1 MQAPDAERIGY
12 QDDSVDLLQ
21 RFQNTGDLLLHQARR
36 FGKFLQRG
44 RMSRVDDMAHKQI
57 VEPCRRNGWRH
68 SAILQGIQGSL
79 IRSSRAP
86 ILYPDNVPELPEVET
101 VVRGLDK
108 RVAGDTIESVW
119 IGSRKQTLKSAAGL
133 IVATL
138 EGKRI
143 VRVHRAGKHIVFD
156 LAGASGI
163 SGVKSSN
170 ASKSNASKKKSER
183 SGRGRTRPGASEQ
196 TAQWIVH
203 LGMTGRL
210 VVSEAPAEI
219 AKHTHLIAKLASG
232 RELRFIDPRMFG
244 KLSVHAGGF
253 DPGGVEPL
261 EVDEGQFVAL
271 FRERKTPIKSALL
284 NQKLLR
290 GVGNIY
296 ADESLFR
303 AGIRPRRRAS
313 SISGKQLSVLHR
325 SVQEVLRE
333 AIALGGSSI
342 SDYVDAD
349 GEEGFF
355 QLQHKVYGREG
366 QPCLA
371 CATPIRR
378 VVLAGRSSHY
388 CSKCQ
393 K

>member
-1 MQAPDAERIGY
+1 
-12 QDDSVDLLQ
+12 
-21 RFQNTGDLLLHQARR
+21 
-36 FGKFLQRG
+36 
-44 RMSRVDDMAHKQI
+44 
-57 VEPCRRNGWRH
+57 
-68 SAILQGIQGSL
+68 
-79 IRSSRAP
+79 
-86 ILYPDNVPELPEVET
+86 VPELPEVET
-101 VVRGLDK
+101 IARGLDK
-108 RVAGDTIESVW
+108 RVAGDSVESVW
-119 IGSRKQTLKSAAGL
+119 LGSRKQPLKSPAAA
-133 IVATL
+133 IASTL

-156 LAGASGI
+156 LEGKQAP
-163 SGVKSSN
+163 KSSPAVRGKTRLA
-170 ASKSNASKKKSER
+170 ASL
-183 SGRGRTRPGASEQ
+183 Q

-203 LGMTGRL
+203 LGMTGRM
-210 VVSEAPAEI
+210 VVSEPAAEV
-219 AKHTHLIAKLASG
+219 AKHTHLIATLASG

-244 KLSVHAGGF
+244 KLSVHTGGF

-261 EVDEGQFVAL
+261 EICEEPFIAL
-271 FRERKTPIKSALL
+271 FRGRKTPIKSALL

-303 AGIRPRRRAS
+303 AGIRPRRRAAT
-313 SISGKQLSVLHR
+313 ITREQLGKLHR
-325 SVQEVLRE
+325 AVQEVLRE

-355 QLQHKVYGREG
+355 QLQHRVYGREG
-366 QPCLA
+366 KPCLVCGTA
-371 CATPIRR
+371 IRR

-388 CSKCQ
+388 CAKCQ

>member
-1 MQAPDAERIGY
+1 MP
-12 QDDSVDLLQ
+12 
-21 RFQNTGDLLLHQARR
+21 
-36 FGKFLQRG
+36 
-44 RMSRVDDMAHKQI
+44 
-57 VEPCRRNGWRH
+57 
-68 SAILQGIQGSL
+68 IQ
-79 IRSSRAP
+79 
-86 ILYPDNVPELPEVET
+86 YPDNVPELPEVET
-101 VVRGLDK
+101 IARGLDT
-108 RVAGDTIESVW
+108 RVSGDTVESVW
-119 IGSRKQTLKSAAGL
+119 IGSKPQPLKSPAGV
-133 IVATL
+133 IAATL

-143 VRVHRAGKHIVFD
+143 ARVHRAGKHIVFD
-156 LAGASGI
+156 LEEASRT
-163 SGVKSSN
+163 SH
-170 ASKSNASKKKSER
+170 KKEGKRAVAVE
-183 SGRGRTRPGASEQ
+183 TRPAESPQ
-196 TAQWIVH
+196 QWIVH
-203 LGMTGRL
+203 LGMTGRM
-210 VVSEAPAEI
+210 VVCEPALEI

-244 KLSVHAGGF
+244 KLSVHSGDF

-261 EVDEGQFVAL
+261 EVSEERFVAL
-271 FRERKTPIKSALL
+271 FRGRKTPIKTALL

-303 AGIRPRRRAS
+303 AGLRPRRRAAT
-313 SISGKQLSVLHR
+313 ITREQFGKLHR
-325 SVQEVLRE
+325 AVREVLRE

-355 QLQHKVYGREG
+355 QLQHRVYGREG
-366 QPCLA
+366 EPCLVCKTA
-371 CATPIRR
+371 IRR